1 MACLHDLFFTLTSK
15 SLCSHILQIKS
26 LVNLRLQT
34 QAGEEIL
41 YVGDHLYSDVLRS
54 KRTLG
59 WRTTLIVPEL
69 TNEMAVFR
77 ANREIFYQIIQ
88 LRKLRDDMSSYADS
102 LKRLVPWTAET
113 EQRLLNLHQDDLK
126 VKEVLT
132 ALTERYHRAFHP
144 VCEFVMR
151 FLSLCFFYLFPYA
164 HFLNDIISF
173 IIGMGSNVRG
183 WVSRL
188 QIRLLRGELCMFVY
202 VQSNEFRSQ
211 GFARA
216 GFPYNC

>member
-1 MACLHDLFFTLTSK
+1 
-15 SLCSHILQIKS
+15 

-77 ANREIFYQIIQ
+77 ANREVFYKIIQ

-132 ALTERYHRAFHP
+132 MLTERYHRAFHP

-151 FLSLCFFYLFPYA
+151 LLLLLFSFFSFSIRSLLKC
-164 HFLNDIISF
+164 HTIIHYRCGVKCSWLG
-173 IIGMGSNVRG
+173 IKIPDSPITLRIMHVC
-183 WVSRL
+183 
-188 QIRLLRGELCMFVY
+188 IRRK
-202 VQSNEFRSQ
+202 R
-211 GFARA
+211 RI
-216 GFPYNC
+216 

>member
-1 MACLHDLFFTLTSK
+1 M
-15 SLCSHILQIKS
+15 
-26 LVNLRLQT
+26 VNLRLQT

-77 ANREIFYQIIQ
+77 ANREVFYQIIQ

-102 LKRLVPWTAET
+102 LKRIVPWTAET
-113 EQRLLNLHQDDLK
+113 EQQLLNLQEDDSK

-132 ALTERYHRAFHP
+132 SLTERYHRAFHP
-144 VCEFVMR
+144 VCEYVLRVLVPVF
-151 FLSLCFFYLFPYA
+151 CFFFFFFFDRL
-164 HFLNDIISF
+164 ISLMIYYF
-173 IIGMGSNVRG
+173 S
-183 WVSRL
+183 
-188 QIRLLRGELCMFVY
+188 
-202 VQSNEFRSQ
+202 
-211 GFARA
+211 
-216 GFPYNC
+216 P